1 MRFQS
6 AVWPGTAFVCLLVA
20 GCATTST
27 TTRAPSQNALKLGVD
42 DLAGGVTPRVESAR
56 KTSVAIVGFSP
67 VMGKPRSPD
76 PFSQYL
82 VEELT
87 TKLVNDGKVTVAE
100 RSQLD
105 KVMSELKLQSSG
117 TVSDTSAKQLG
128 QLLGVDA
135 VLVGS
140 YTDFGGEVRVN
151 QRIIATESGQVLA
164 ATSTT
169 IRKTRMVAQLLG
181 QEGGVDEEEPASSG
195 GTPIYKKWWFWG
207 VVGAVVVGGTI
218 GAVAATTGGDDR
230 VATGANGTFDP
241 NTFPSK

>member
-1 MRFQS
+1 
-6 AVWPGTAFVCLLVA
+6 V
-20 GCATTST
+20 
-27 TTRAPSQNALKLGVD
+27 GVD
-42 DLAGGVTPRVESAR
+42 DLASGITPKVASAR

-67 VMGKPRSPD
+67 VMAKPRSPD
-76 PFSQYL
+76 SFSHYL

-87 TKLVNDGKVTVAE
+87 TKLVTDGKVTVAE

-117 TVSDTSAKQLG
+117 TVSDASAKQLG

-151 QRIIATESGQVLA
+151 QRIVATESGQVLA

-181 QEGGVDEEEPASSG
+181 QEGGEDEQGSAPSGSSG

-207 VVGAVVVGGTI
+207 VVGAVVVGGTV

-241 NTFPSK
+241 ASFPNK